1 MPEQSSHIIDNFI
14 FGITQASMKLNFT
27 YLKKYLKHSAIL
39 KLVTLMDPCSL
50 YSQYQ
55 SGPLNGCYL
64 HYTPASQT
72 STL

>member
-1 MPEQSSHIIDNFI
+1 MSEQSSRIINYFM
-14 FGITQASMKLNFT
+14 FELAQASMKLNFI

-39 KLVTLMDPCSL
+39 KLVTLMDLCSL

-55 SGPLNGCYL
+55 SSPLNGCYL

>member
-1 MPEQSSHIIDNFI
+1 MPEQSPQIIDNFV
-14 FGITQASMKLNFT
+14 FELVQASMKLNFI
-27 YLKKYLKHSAIL
+27 YLKKYLKRSALL
-39 KLVTLMDPCSL
+39 KPMTLMDLCSL

-64 HYTPASQT
+64 HYTPASQI

>member
-1 MPEQSSHIIDNFI
+1 MPEQSSCIIDNFI
-14 FGITQASMKLNFT
+14 FELAQASLKLNFI

-39 KLVTLMDPCSL
+39 KPVTLMDLCSL